1 MDTFAQVTIPLII
14 LLALRIKTRKALLL
28 LPLTMVIDLDIF
40 FGYYHRLLFHNIFV
54 AFLLP
59 LMIVVW
65 VYNYKPKRLDYALI
79 GFFYVFSSL
88 IFDLADGIA
97 LFYPLTTDFY
107 FFQAA
112 LYFGFIG
119 PIPVPDL
126 NINMGI
132 WAAEQTATIG
142 EGLGAGEIVSRY
154 PSMSETSTGLMFTL
168 LVAAIMYFR
177 KSRVFLE
184 EAWGLMIDI
193 LKWIREL
200 PSKLSKR

>member
-14 LLALRIKTRKALLL
+14 LLALRIKTRKALLM

-40 FGYYHRLLFHNIFV
+40 FGCYHRLLFHNIFV
-54 AFLLP
+54 AFFLP
-59 LMIVVW
+59 LLIVIW
-65 VYNYKPKRLDYALI
+65 IHYYKPERSDYAFI
-79 GFFYVFSSL
+79 GFFYIFTSL
-88 IFDLADGIA
+88 IFDLADGVA

-119 PIPVPDL
+119 PIPIPDL
-126 NINMGI
+126 DINMGI

-142 EGLGAGEIVSRY
+142 EGLGAGDIVSRY

-168 LVAAIMYFR
+168 IIAAVMYFR

-184 EAWGLMIDI
+184 EAWKLVFDI
-193 LKWIREL
+193 LKWIRDM
-200 PSKLSKR
+200 PSRLLKK